1 MDTFYDR
8 IDRIADHYKMKT
20 GVFLRRCGVS
30 YSTFRSAR
38 FRGFDPQ
45 LKTVLRILNTC
56 PKVRMEWLITGEG
69 EMLKPGSDEADKAK
83 ESAEIASLKK
93 QIGQLKEMLLE
104 KEKRII
110 ELEIGQ
116 NEQSEQ

>member
-8 IDRIADHYKMKT
+8 IEQIADHYKMKT
-20 GVFLRRCGVS
+20 GVLLRRCGVP

-38 FRGFDPQ
+38 FRDCDPQ
-45 LKTVLRILNTC
+45 LKTVLRILKTC
-56 PKVRMEWLITGEG
+56 PNVRMQWLIEGEG
-69 EMLKPGSDEADKAK
+69 EMLKPSSGKDNEAK
-83 ESAEIASLKK
+83 ENAEIVRLKK
-93 QIGQLKEMLLE
+93 QISQLTEMLLE

-116 NEQSEQ
+116 GG